1 MRISPRLLILVL
13 GTAVMLSPAW
23 TQQDDPQGSPML
35 GPGAQRVEQ
44 LKKVRMMEVL
54 KLDEETSI
62 RFFSRY
68 NKYQDELREIQ
79 RNREAIYRTMESLRR
94 SGASDSDFEKALQ
107 ELREV
112 DGRWLEARDKYW
124 KELRGIL
131 SVKQFANYV
140 LFEFNF
146 NRYLREL
153 MRETQRERMQ
163 RMERRGRP

>member
-1 MRISPRLLILVL
+1 MRFPLRFLMFAL
-13 GTAVMLSPAW
+13 GGVIMLGSARA
-23 TQQDDPQGSPML
+23 QQEDPQTPPIL

-54 KLDEETSI
+54 KLDEETWI

-68 NKYQDELREIQ
+68 NKYQDELREIA
-79 RNREAIYRTMESLRR
+79 RRREEVVRGMASLRKT
-94 SGASDSDFEKALQ
+94 GAGDSELEKAIQ
-107 ELREV
+107 DLRAV
-112 DGRWLEARDKYW
+112 DGRWLEARDRYW

-131 SVKQFANYV
+131 SVKQLADYL
-140 LFEFNF
+140 LFENNF

>member
-1 MRISPRLLILVL
+1 MILVL

-94 SGASDSDFEKALQ
+94 SG
-107 ELREV
+107 
-112 DGRWLEARDKYW
+112 
-124 KELRGIL
+124 
-131 SVKQFANYV
+131 
-140 LFEFNF
+140 
-146 NRYLREL
+146 
-153 MRETQRERMQ
+153 
-163 RMERRGRP
+163 